1 MLTNHQNNSCIS
13 LVADQQI
20 ASVADHGIG
29 NIHQP
34 KVFLDLTELLF
45 VFQIDQAICR
55 ATDPEGGMQFH
66 RFL

>member
-1 MLTNHQNNSCIS
+1 MEELKKAALDTIEENKE
-13 LVADQQI
+13 LI